1 MKKNFWKI
9 MEYSF
14 LNIGSIS
21 WEQNFDEEWTRQ
33 KQIKYCANIA
43 LLASA
48 TFTFYSREQI

>member
-48 TFTFYSREQI
+48 IFTFYSREQI